1 MHLRS
6 SKRST
11 PCLSAISTRFLVKRV
26 DVRVAI
32 RAVLRPLAGGVEAG
46 PEIYG
51 WVGNLSPGGV
61 SIRAAEPLHP
71 DTPCEVRLVWKDEG
85 VFRAVFLKGW
95 VVYATESAM
104 GLQFSEVSQELKA
117 VLHSLDHHHM
127 LLLKRKPKR
136 K

>member
-1 MHLRS
+1 MIS
-6 SKRST
+6 SASLPPRPRVPT
-11 PCLSAISTRFLVKRV
+11 APRDGRPKRV

-32 RAVLRPLAGGVEAG
+32 RAVLRPLAGGVDAG

-71 DTPCEVRLVWKDEG
+71 ETPCEVRLVWKDEG

-127 LLLKRKPKR
+127 DPAA
-136 K
+136 